1 MKNKF
6 AKIDSISNGFA
17 TCANQIT
24 IKLWSEAPYKA
35 APFKEIAGL
44 TSFNSILYLKDQNV
58 LLCGGNFNI
67 YVYSMVSYQFICII
81 HHIDCEKIKEV
92 FIKWI
97 MNIL

>member
-1 MKNKF
+1 MNIYSITATTYKLIFTIDSTGYEKPIC
-6 AKIDSISNGFA
+6 KIDSISNGFA

-67 YVYSMVSYQFICII
+67 YVYSMVSY
-81 HHIDCEKIKEV
+81 
-92 FIKWI
+92 
-97 MNIL
+97 